1 MASGK
6 TKYGVSE
13 QAPMGWS
20 ELRDGLADHL
30 SAGAIHLNKRFS
42 QLQQHDDHVQLLFTD
57 GTSAEAKIVVGADGC
72 FSKIRQQ
79 TLGDGL
85 PDFTVS
91 CLNHIQLLLH
101 TVAFASLPNQTTTID
116 CLYSDWELF
125 HMQQDA
131 RTWQTA
137 WLMCSPNLILQGP
150 MLRAC
155 CGKPFCTHAV

>member
-1 MASGK
+1 MSSGK

-30 SAGAIHLNKRFS
+30 PAGVIHLNKRFS
-42 QLQQHDDHVQLLFTD
+42 QLQQHDSHVELHFTD
-57 GTSAEAKIVVGADGC
+57 GTSVEAKIVVGADGC

-91 CLNHIQLLLH
+91 CLSHIQLLL
-101 TVAFASLPNQTTTID
+101 
-116 CLYSDWELF
+116 
-125 HMQQDA
+125 QD
-131 RTWQTA
+131 
-137 WLMCSPNLILQGP
+137 
-150 MLRAC
+150 
-155 CGKPFCTHAV
+155 

>member
-1 MASGK
+1 MSSGK

-30 SAGAIHLNKRFS
+30 PAGAIHLNKRFS
-42 QLQQHDDHVQLLFTD
+42 QLQQHADHVELHFTD
-57 GTSAEAKIVVGADGC
+57 GTSVEAKIVVGADGC

-91 CLNHIQLLLH
+91 CLNHISLLLQGC
-101 TVAFASLPNQTTTID
+101 SPNQTTTMDWLPEQQLGFPYVTKLTHMTD
-116 CLYSDWELF
+116 CLAHLF
-125 HMQQDA
+125 
-131 RTWQTA
+131 
-137 WLMCSPNLILQGP
+137 PNLVLQTP
-150 MLRAC
+150 VLRPC
-155 CGKPFCTHAV
+155 CDRPCCTRAM